1 MTVSANKI
9 LGPSSFAR
17 MKKKGQKI
25 TMITAYDY
33 PGAKSVSQTGVEI
46 ILVGDSLGNVILGYD
61 GTIGV
66 TMDDM
71 VVHSA
76 AVRRGAPS
84 KFVVTDM
91 PYMSYHVSAE
101 ETKRNA
107 ARLVLESGANAVK
120 LEGGSQSRLDAI
132 KQIVDIEIP
141 VCAHLGLTPQSVL
154 KFGGYKVQGKGE
166 TAAEILEREAL
177 AVQEAGAFM
186 LVLEAIPEE
195 LAKKITRLL
204 DIPTIGIGA
213 GRYCDGQVLVYHD
226 MLGHS
231 NMRPKFVKQ
240 YANLDEIIVQGIND
254 YDREVKDGTFP
265 SEEYIYYP
273 TGE

>member
-9 LGPSSFAR
+9 PGPSSFSR

-33 PGAKSVSQTGVEI
+33 PGAKSVSQTGI
-46 ILVGDSLGNVILGYD
+46 DTILVGDSLGMVVLGYD
-61 GTIGV
+61 STIYV

-71 VVHSA
+71 VRHSK
-76 AVRRGAPS
+76 AVRRGAPY
-84 KFVVTDM
+84 KFIISDM
-91 PYMSYHVSAE
+91 PYMSYHISLKE
-101 ETKRNA
+101 SKRNA
-107 ARLVLESGANAVK
+107 ARLVLEGKANAVK
-120 LEGGSQSRLDAI
+120 LEGGSQSRIDAI
-132 KQIVDIEIP
+132 KAIVDIEIP

-154 KFGGYKVQGKGE
+154 KFGGYKVQGKSE
-166 TAAEILEREAL
+166 SAAEILEREAL
-177 AVQEAGAFM
+177 AVEEAGAFM

-195 LAKKITRLL
+195 LARHITSVVN
-204 DIPTIGIGA
+204 IPTIGIGA

-231 NMRPKFVKQ
+231 DMRAKFVKQ
-240 YANLDEIIVQGIND
+240 YAALDEVIVQGITD
-254 YDREVKDGTFP
+254 YDREVKDGSFP